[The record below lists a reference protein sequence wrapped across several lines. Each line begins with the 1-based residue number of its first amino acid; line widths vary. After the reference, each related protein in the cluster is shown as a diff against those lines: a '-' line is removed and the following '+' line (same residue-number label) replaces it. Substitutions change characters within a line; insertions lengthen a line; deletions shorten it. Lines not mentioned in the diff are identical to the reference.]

1 MRVEAIG
8 LAWSSSPENRHAA
21 VNAIDKYLQDQI
33 LGVWLACEGQAARE
47 AAQPWHGDGER
58 TLAAADNETLT
69 MAAPKHHK

>member
-8 LAWSSSPENRHAA
+8 LARSSSPENRHAA

-33 LGVWLACEGQAARE
+33 LGIRLACEGQAA
-47 AAQPWHGDGER
+47 QPLAER
-58 TLAAADNETLT
+58 QQLRKQAPEMT